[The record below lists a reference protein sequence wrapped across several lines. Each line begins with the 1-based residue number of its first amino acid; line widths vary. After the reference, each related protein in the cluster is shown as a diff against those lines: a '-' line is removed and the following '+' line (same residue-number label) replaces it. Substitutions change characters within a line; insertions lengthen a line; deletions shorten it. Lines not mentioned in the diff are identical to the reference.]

1 MSLIYLINP
10 TSLEPM
16 YIYNKYDLKK
26 AFDNNRKVAKV
37 NNKNIKFGKWEN
49 DKESLHK
56 RYSDVFQNNFI
67 LKVILKI
74 NGISKLREFE
84 KQVSKNCFKKYSRV
98 SLTREWMIGIDLV
111 TAEKLILEE
120 YNKFN
125 RI

>member
-1 MSLIYLINP
+1 MGIIYLVNP
-10 TSLEPM
+10 IGEYLRP
-16 YIYNKYDLKK
+16 IDK
-26 AFDNNRKVAKV
+26 DNRFLTGERLPPPKV
-37 NNKNIKFGKWEN
+37 NNDNVKFGKWEN

-98 SLTREWMIGIDLV
+98 PLTREWMIGIDLV